1 MRTIYSPEDDHLRL
15 VTQIPSTVSASLLGD
30 PGIALD
36 LSTED
41 GHELVGVEILGISAY
56 VPLGKN
62 GYDADTDTL
71 TMGKTTTDPEL
82 IAQNGDLIGYWHA
95 DKHEPGGY
103 RDPIG
108 VAIRRASVHLAKA
121 SEKVSANLVS
131 AD

>member
-1 MRTIYSPEDDHLRL
+1 MRTIYSPEDDYLRL
-15 VTQIPSTVSASLLGD
+15 VTQIPSAVSASLLDD
-30 PGIALD
+30 PGIVLD
-36 LSTED
+36 LATED
-41 GHELVGVEILGISAY
+41 GHEVVGVEILGISAY

-82 IAQNGDLIGYWHA
+82 ITENGDLTGYWHV
-95 DKHEPGGY
+95 DKHEPGSY

-108 VAIRRASVHLAKA
+108 VAISRASIHLAKA
-121 SEKVSANLVS
+121 SEEMSANLVS

>member
-1 MRTIYSPEDDHLRL
+1 MTICVLS
-15 VTQIPSTVSASLLGD
+15 QIPSAVSASLLDD
-30 PGIALD
+30 PGIVLD

-41 GHELVGVEILGISAY
+41 GHEVAGVEILGISAY

-71 TMGKTTTDPEL
+71 TMGRTTTDPEL
-82 IAQNGDLIGYWHA
+82 ITQIGDLIGYWHA

-108 VAIRRASVHLAKA
+108 VAIRRASVHLAKV
-121 SEKVSANLVS
+121 SEKISANLVS